1 MGDALA
7 TWFEARSCHR
17 GGSLNECGGSSTAA
31 GLHIARLCYE
41 TLLADGVEAKLANDR
56 HAVTPAFDRIVEAN
70 ILLSGLGFEN
80 GGIASAHAIFNGLTA
95 LSETHSF
102 YHEENVAFGVL
113 AGLHLNGA
121 DADEMN
127 TVYSFCES
135 VGLPITLADIGLGDA
150 SRESLMLAA
159 ERACAPG
166 QLIHHEE
173 GAITPEGVLDAM
185 LAADAM
191 GRARKRG
198 VND

>member
-17 GGSLNECGGSSTAA
+17 GGSLNECGGFSTAA

-41 TLLADGVEAKLANDR
+41 TLLADGAEAKKANDR
-56 HAVTPAFDRIVEAN
+56 HVVTPAFDRVVEAN

-121 DADEMN
+121 DAEERN

-135 VGLPITLADIGLGDA
+135 VGLPTTLADLDLGNAD
-150 SRESLMLAA
+150 REKLMLAA
-159 ERACAPG
+159 ERACAPE
-166 QLIHHEE
+166 QSMCHEE
-173 GAITPEGVLDAM
+173 GVITPEHVLEAM
-185 LAADAM
+185 LATDAR
-191 GRARKRG
+191 GRARRSR
-198 VND
+198 